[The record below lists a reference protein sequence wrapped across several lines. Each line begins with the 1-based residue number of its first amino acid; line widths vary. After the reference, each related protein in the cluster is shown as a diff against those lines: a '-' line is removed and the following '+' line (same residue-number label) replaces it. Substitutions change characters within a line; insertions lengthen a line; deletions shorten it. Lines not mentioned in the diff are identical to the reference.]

1 METTH
6 PITDLRPTLQARFAR
21 ALQVPGSS
29 ILDAAAATAEE
40 ALAEAARLGWDPQA
54 MENIKAAVMDIATE
68 AAMTAATP
76 RD

>member
-6 PITDLRPTLQARFAR
+6 PTTDLRPTLQARFAR
-21 ALQVPGSS
+21 ALQVPGRS

-40 ALAEAARLGWDPQA
+40 ALAEAARLGWGHEA

-68 AAMTAATP
+68 AARTAATP

>member
-6 PITDLRPTLQARFAR
+6 PITDLRPTLKARFAR
-21 ALQVPGSS
+21 ALQVPGRS
-29 ILDAAAATAEE
+29 ILDAAAVTAEE
-40 ALAEAARLGWDPQA
+40 AIAEAARLDWNSEA

-68 AAMTAATP
+68 AARTAATP

>member
-1 METTH
+1 METTY

-21 ALQVPGSS
+21 ALQVPGRS

-40 ALAEAARLGWDPQA
+40 AIAEAARLGWGPDA
-54 MENIKAAVMDIATE
+54 MADIKAVVMDIATD

-76 RD
+76 RG

>member
-6 PITDLRPTLQARFAR
+6 PITDLRPTLKARFAR
-21 ALQVPGSS
+21 ALRVPGRS
-29 ILDAAAATAEE
+29 ILDAAAVTAEE
-40 ALAEAARLGWDPQA
+40 AIAEAARLDWNSEA

-68 AAMTAATP
+68 AARTAATP